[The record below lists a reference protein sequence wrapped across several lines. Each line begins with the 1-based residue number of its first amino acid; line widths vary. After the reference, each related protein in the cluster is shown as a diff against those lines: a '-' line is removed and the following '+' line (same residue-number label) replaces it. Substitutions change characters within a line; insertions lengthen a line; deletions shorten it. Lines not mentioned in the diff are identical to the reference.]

1 MGDIKIST
9 ITLEIGKK
17 TIMLTV
23 EQAKELRA
31 VLGELLGAD
40 KITERVVDHYP
51 YPWWGVYPTS
61 PNIPW
66 TNTSN
71 ATMSSQAYSV
81 TLALNS
87 VAAETP

>member
-51 YPWWGVYPTS
+51 YRWWGVYPTS
-61 PNIPW
+61 PNITW
-66 TNTSN
+66 TNN